1 MEAKLKATF
10 ERAWD
15 AMWTRGDAS
24 IVDELMV
31 PGYIRHTLR
40 GGDQS
45 RAELKHNV
53 EALKAAFPDLETA
66 IEDMFGE
73 ADRVVV
79 RWRSR
84 GTQRGEF
91 MGVPATNKQV
101 EITGIT
107 VSRVEGRRIA
117 EEWVSWDALE
127 MLHRVGVIP
136 DRPTPAGEGVDS
148 ELLRKV
154 HRNNATGVMIVTT
167 TVDGKPRGLVVNAFT
182 SISLTPPLILVCVA
196 RTSATYPGLFS
207 TDAFAVNILS
217 REQLGLARTF
227 AASGDEHKFDAV
239 LWRPGVTGA
248 PVLEGT
254 CGYFEAET
262 QQRAQATTH
271 AIFIGHVVAAEQ
283 FDRLPLLY
291 MGGQFYD
298 SDGLREMR

>member
-1 MEAKLKATF
+1 VQAELRATF

-15 AMWTRGDAS
+15 AMWTRGDAT

-31 PGYIRHTLR
+31 PDYVRHTPR
-40 GGDQS
+40 GGDQR
-45 RAELKHNV
+45 RAELKQNI
-53 EALKAAFPDLETA
+53 ESLKTAFPDLETV
-66 IEDMFGE
+66 IEDIFGE

-84 GTQRGEF
+84 GTQTGEF

-101 EITGIT
+101 EVSGIT
-107 VSRVEGRRIA
+107 ISRVEGGRIA

-127 MLHRVGVIP
+127 MLYRVGVIP
-136 DRPTPAGEGVDS
+136 DRAAPDVESVDPD
-148 ELLRKV
+148 LLREV

-217 REQLGLARTF
+217 REQRDIARTF
-227 AASGDEHKFDAV
+227 AASGDESKFAAV
-239 LWRPGVTGA
+239 AWRAGVTGA
-248 PVLEGT
+248 PLLEGT

-262 QQRAQATTH
+262 QQRAQAMTH
-271 AIFIGHVVAAEQ
+271 TIFIGHVVAAEQ

-291 MGGQFYD
+291 MGGRFYD
-298 SDGLREMR
+298 SHGLEEMP